1 MPVEQASLP
10 GLVRVLDRCSR
21 AEDIEDGVI
30 KALRS
35 LDVVCAEHDMTE
47 QDGSPVLR
55 WKKTKEQL
63 LVPPNEAKQLPYQW
77 QLTHKVAASHN
88 QCLVGP
94 LRG

>member
-1 MPVEQASLP
+1 MPVEQASLA

-21 AEDIEDGVI
+21 AEDMEDGVI

-55 WKKTKEQL
+55 WKETKEQL
-63 LVPPNEAKQLPYQW
+63 LVPPHAKLGGYPINGN
-77 QLTHKVAASHN
+77 S
-88 QCLVGP
+88 
-94 LRG
+94 RIR